1 MPIILD
7 GTTGITTP
15 GITNTGTFVFQGP
28 VQVPAGSAATASIT
42 TAAGANT
49 GIFFPSSSSVAI
61 TTAGTQR
68 FVVSAS
74 GDVGIGTSSPTDT
87 GGFGRVVD
95 VQGSTGAQVVCRDS
109 DDTTKFARLSFDGG
123 TTNVASIGVEG
134 TDTQVA
140 FRAGGGE
147 KMRLTASGNL
157 GLGVTPSAWWSSFK
171 AMQVGTY
178 AGIASGSGVSNYFN
192 NAFFDGT
199 NFKYLNTA
207 TAAWYQQDGN
217 QHKWYFANSGTAGN
231 NITFTQIMYAGGD
244 YFQYANG
251 AVSHSAFDI
260 NIGVGAASWN
270 YGYIR
275 LGQNNLFCLTWGGG
289 ASGYGDTV
297 TIKNPTNG
305 PLVFGTNDTERA
317 RISSGGQFC
326 IGTTG
331 TAGDARLRVVNE
343 DNTSGDFLIV
353 GQMGGNAINTSS
365 YQYIGGNYAGS
376 DNVYIY
382 GNGNIVNTNNSYG
395 TLSDVK
401 LKQDIIDAASQWDD
415 VKAFKFRK
423 FRFKEEVSR
432 NPNAPHQLGLIAQ
445 ELEQT
450 SPGLVD
456 TTPDRQKEGETMKTI
471 KTSVLLMKATK
482 ALQEAMA
489 RIEVL
494 EADMAVLKGSN

>member
-61 TTAGTQR
+61 TTAGVER
-68 FVVSAS
+68 FSVASNGDVQMGAASATVLRSLSGTITNLLATTATVSAS
-74 GDVGIGTSSPTDT
+74 TYLATASGSVGVGTSSPGGKLNIVQAKSGTAAESYDMLRLNLTGTAAIGDSSDIVWYNGSTKVVSINGILGADNALYGTLTFSTRSYNTDTLVEAVRIDNRSNVGIGTTNPGQKLDVASAGTVAARIYNTASTTDAYLICKNSS
-87 GGFGRVVD
+87 GESYFGVN
-95 VQGSTGAQVVCRDS
+95 STGPY
-109 DDTTKFARLSFDGG
+109 
-123 TTNVASIGVEG
+123 IY
-134 TDTQVA
+134 
-140 FRAGGGE
+140 
-147 KMRLTASGNL
+147 TAS
-157 GLGVTPSAWWSSFK
+157 AQ
-171 AMQVGTY
+171 AMVFYT
-178 AGIASGSGVSNYFN
+178 N
-192 NAFFDGT
+192 NA
-199 NFKYLNTA
+199 
-207 TAAWYQQDGN
+207 
-217 QHKWYFANSGTAGN
+217 
-231 NITFTQIMYAGGD
+231 
-244 YFQYANG
+244 
-251 AVSHSAFDI
+251 
-260 NIGVGAASWN
+260 
-270 YGYIR
+270 
-275 LGQNNLFCLTWGGG
+275 
-289 ASGYGDTV
+289 
-297 TIKNPTNG
+297 
-305 PLVFGTNDTERA
+305 ERA

-494 EADMAVLKGSN
+494 EADMAVMKGLN